1 MAAQANPSYYQ
12 SSRVTQ
18 QIEQTEHTFKLYMY
32 QYFQPGNSNQ
42 RVILASGAPNAFGNI
57 TALDWA
63 IHDAQS
69 PTAKVVARAQGMA
82 LGSEQAAI
90 RYFICTNINFTDE
103 RFKGSSLKLLGS
115 FVDSVDDE
123 WAIVG
128 GSGEFSYA
136 QGAVKYKVLQ
146 NSNAMIVRELNIRVL
161 CQNMP
166 PQKSAKKDGPAVGG
180 DGGVE
185 FDITEAPQ
193 RLESVT
199 IKSGDIIDSIA
210 FTYTD
215 KDGKKQMS
223 GPWGAKGGDERTIV
237 FAPGET
243 LTKVDGTTNYYEGK
257 VTVTSLTFVT
267 NLTTYETFGK
277 GKVIDPAKFT
287 LPSKSGEN
295 IVAFFGR
302 AGSFL
307 HALGV
312 YTA

>member
-1 MAAQANPSYYQ
+1 MATAQANPSYYQ
-12 SSRVTQ
+12 RSRVTQ

-32 QYFQPGNSNQ
+32 QYFQPGNNNQ
-42 RVILASGAPNAFGNI
+42 RVLLVSGAPNAFGNI
-57 TALDWA
+57 TALDWT

-69 PTAKVVARAQGMA
+69 PTSKIVARAQGMA
-82 LGSEQAAI
+82 LGSELSAI

-103 RFKGSSLKLLGS
+103 RFKGSSLKILGS
-115 FVDSVDDE
+115 FIDSDDDE

-146 NSNAMIVRELNIRVL
+146 SSNGTIVRELNIRVL

-166 PQKSAKKDGPAVGG
+166 PPSAHKDVPAVGG
-180 DGGVE
+180 DGGDE
-185 FDITEAPQ
+185 FDVKEAPQ

-199 IKSGDIIDSIA
+199 IKSGETIDSIA

-215 KDGKKQMS
+215 NAGKKQTS
-223 GPWGAKGGDERTIV
+223 GPWGGKGGDEKTIT
-237 FAPGET
+237 FAPAET
-243 LTKVDGTTNYYEGK
+243 LIRVDGTTNYFQGK
-257 VTVTSLTFVT
+257 VAVTSLTFVT
-267 NLTTYETFGK
+267 NLTTYETLGK
-277 GKVIDPAKFT
+277 GKDTGVEFT
-287 LPSKSGEN
+287 LPSTEGGN
-295 IVAFFGR
+295 VAAFFGR